1 MNNRVLIITQD
12 VNADLARKIQDILPD
27 WEVLI
32 GSDLNAWRN
41 RVREAEV
48 IVGWRKEMENLFED
62 GEPSLSWLQ
71 SWSAG
76 VDTLPLKKLAER
88 DILLTSANGVHAY
101 PISETI
107 FALMLALTRRI
118 HTYVK
123 NQQNKVWDQSGGP
136 SPEMHGK
143 TIGIIGV
150 GAIGLETAKI
160 AKAFGMTVLG
170 VRHSEKDEEFVDE
183 MYTTNQLNE
192 VLQQCDYVV
201 VTLPLTEMT
210 NRLFGK
216 EQFECMK
223 SSTVF
228 INIGRGEVVNEAEL
242 TSALKNGLIAGA
254 GIDVFEREP
263 LNEDSPLWEMENV
276 IITPHM
282 SGSTEYYQ
290 QKLIEDIFI
299 PNLLSYLEGKKL
311 SINPVN
317 FDREY

>member
-1 MNNRVLIITQD
+1 
-12 VNADLARKIQDILPD
+12 
-27 WEVLI
+27 
-32 GSDLNAWRN
+32 
-41 RVREAEV
+41 
-48 IVGWRKEMENLFED
+48 
-62 GEPSLSWLQ
+62 
-71 SWSAG
+71 
-76 VDTLPLKKLAER
+76 
-88 DILLTSANGVHAY
+88 
-101 PISETI
+101 
-107 FALMLALTRRI
+107 MLALTRRI

-201 VTLPLTEMT
+201 VTLPLTKMT

-299 PNLLSYLEGKKL
+299 PNLLSYLAGKKIKHQ
-311 SINPVN
+311 SG
-317 FDREY
+317 